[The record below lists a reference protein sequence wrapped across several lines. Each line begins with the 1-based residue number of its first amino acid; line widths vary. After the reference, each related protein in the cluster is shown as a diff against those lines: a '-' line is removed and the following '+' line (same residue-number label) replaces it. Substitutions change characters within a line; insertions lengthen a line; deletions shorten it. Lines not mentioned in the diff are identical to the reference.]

1 MVSLI
6 IRAHYFPDEDQSR
19 LEFCVQDSGK
29 GIPEDRL
36 EMIFEPFR
44 QAESGDTRQYGGTGL
59 GLTVSEKLAHLLGG
73 TLQVESK
80 MGADCHGSS
89 FTFSLPFQPI
99 QQQLS
104 SPSLPAPSATQ
115 PEIMSPSIDPMMYG
129 IEQSPSS
136 IRHSSS
142 SEVVLLVEDDKVSRR
157 IATRM
162 LQKAGFTVM
171 EAHDGV
177 QAVSS
182 YEQHHEKIDL
192 ILMDLMMPNM
202 DGLEATERIRAREG
216 QSDFPNQYR
225 VPIVA
230 LTAGA
235 MKGDREVA
243 LAKGM
248 DSYLT
253 KPISYKILVETVQ
266 KCIAMS

>member
-1 MVSLI
+1 M
-6 IRAHYFPDEDQSR
+6 HN
-19 LEFCVQDSGK
+19 
-29 GIPEDRL
+29 
-36 EMIFEPFR
+36 
-44 QAESGDTRQYGGTGL
+44 
-59 GLTVSEKLAHLLGG
+59 
-73 TLQVESK
+73 
-80 MGADCHGSS
+80 
-89 FTFSLPFQPI
+89 
-99 QQQLS
+99 
-104 SPSLPAPSATQ
+104 
-115 PEIMSPSIDPMMYG
+115 
-129 IEQSPSS
+129 IEQAPSS
-136 IRHSSS
+136 IRHPSP

-182 YEQHHEKIDL
+182 YEQNHEQIDL

-202 DGLEATERIRAREG
+202 DGLEATERIRARER
-216 QSDFPNQYR
+216 QSDFPTQHR

-235 MKGDREVA
+235 MKGDREAA

-253 KPISYKILVETVQ
+253 KPISYNILVETVQ
-266 KCIAMS
+266 KCIAEATSYIAENKCGY